1 MLDCFRRIAV
11 SNAGLV
17 NDVIPFLAR
26 DANENLASETSRPLA
41 TSSLAHLNHDS
52 LAKTFSPGII
62 VRSTCGKS
70 KLLLL
75 SFPALNNVATTNFN
89 DISVLFTQ
97 QSIVSLFYFL
107 Y

>member
-41 TSSLAHLNHDS
+41 TSSLAHRNHDS

-70 KLLLL
+70 MLLRVWWLVKEPFL
-75 SFPALNNVATTNFN
+75 FE
-89 DISVLFTQ
+89 FTQ
-97 QSIVSLFYFL
+97 
-107 Y
+107 